1 MQLLCQT
8 DSLPHCLDC
17 KHLSNGEGYFFLS
30 RLSLPI
36 WLCRLSML
44 SIYDGYSVYL
54 VRTWQSLQGASSVV
68 RGFEATKRLQ
78 VTRQRSERNNG
89 AGHNKPER
97 SPCWVIATLN
107 IDHDEQWWSWT
118 STMINY
124 GDADLWRCWV
134 TTMRNPTMLSQYRN
148 FANRNFA
155 TRNFATL
162 KAATNAIRQRGRSL

>member
-1 MQLLCQT
+1 MEKAIF
-8 DSLPHCLDC
+8 S
-17 KHLSNGEGYFFLS
+17 F
-30 RLSLPI
+30 
-36 WLCRLSML
+36 
-44 SIYDGYSVYL
+44 SVYLCLYLVVSPICAVYLWRLFGL

-118 STMINY
+118 STMVNY